1 VFWLA
6 RWKVRLGLVGR
17 FRAFGSSMEPVIPSG
32 SRVTVEPVDVDV
44 DTIELGDIV
53 VARVRDST
61 MLHLVKSIDA
71 GRRQVEISGTSGP
84 PNGWTT
90 LDLVYGICTRIGE
103 TPVPGAGAKTNR
115 LGPLHPKAASNQALL
130 GVDEAGNVLQAAKD
144 SRSGK
149 EPKDWTSR
157 APRR

>member
-1 VFWLA
+1 VFWLVV
-6 RWKVRLGLVGR
+6 WKVRLGLAGS

-32 SRVTVEPVDVDV
+32 SRVTVEPVDVD
-44 DTIELGDIV
+44 TIELGDIV

-61 MLHLVKSIDA
+61 MLHLVKAIDA
-71 GRRQVEISGTSGP
+71 DRQRVEISGTSGP
-84 PNGWTT
+84 ANGWTAF
-90 LDLVYGICTRIGE
+90 DLVYGICTRIGE
-103 TPVPGAGAKTNR
+103 TPVPGAGAKRKR

-130 GVDEAGNVLQAAKD
+130 GVDEAGNIRQAAND

-149 EPKDWTSR
+149 EPKAWTSR